1 LQAIGGVL
9 GGARNVE
16 PSRYHRSAQSEGVT
30 RKERLE
36 TMQSLV
42 DGPDIDEVR
51 GGWGWFVGFGVVLL
65 VLGLIALWNAV
76 DATLVTAFFVGVAL
90 LVGGVVEVIGA
101 FTVERSGG
109 MRVLHGVLGVLYVL
123 GGLYMIV
130 NPVVGAITVAVVVA
144 IMLIADGI
152 LKIWFAFTRETK
164 NRVWLGVIGVID
176 ILLGVWLWTGIPVT
190 AVAIGFYVGFM
201 LVMAGVM
208 WIIVGFQAKSLPD
221 QRAAA

>member
-1 LQAIGGVL
+1 
-9 GGARNVE
+9 
-16 PSRYHRSAQSEGVT
+16 
-30 RKERLE
+30 
-36 TMQSLV
+36 MQSLV
-42 DGPDIDEVR
+42 DGPDIEEVR
-51 GGWGWFVGFGVVLL
+51 GGWGWFVGIGVVLL
-65 VLGLIALWNAV
+65 VLGLLALWNAV
-76 DATLVTAFFVGVAL
+76 DATLVTAFFVGIAL

-130 NPVVGAITVAVVVA
+130 NPVIAAITLAVVIA
-144 IMLIADGI
+144 IMLIADGF
-152 LKIWFAFTRETK
+152 LKIWFAFTRESK

-176 ILLGVWLWTGIPVT
+176 ILLGVWLWTGIPVA

-221 QRAAA
+221 QAAAA